1 MDKTC
6 EQPFTDQGPRKGLI
20 HIYTGEGKGKTTASI
35 GLAVR
40 AAGQGFKVLLV
51 QFFKLEEDPSGEK
64 EVIRKNIPA
73 IELIRSKVR
82 HPCFTG
88 EGTDEGELKKGVQE
102 TFELVKTR
110 LDEKIYDLLVLDEV
124 ISAVSGGWIEL
135 NAFLE
140 FLDKR
145 PEGLEVVLT
154 GRDAPV
160 ELVKK
165 ADYVTE
171 MLKIKHPYEKGI
183 KARRGIEF

>member
-1 MDKTC
+1 MAEIC
-6 EQPFTDQGPRKGLI
+6 EQPFVEQGPRKGLI

-64 EVIRKNIPA
+64 EIIREKIPT

-88 EGTDEGELKKGVQE
+88 EETDEAELKKGVVE
-102 TFELVKTR
+102 TFELVKSR
-110 LDEKIYDLLVLDEV
+110 LAEKSYDLIVLDEV
-124 ISAVSGGWIEL
+124 IGAISGGWINL
-135 NAFLE
+135 NEFLD

-145 PEGLEVVLT
+145 PEALEVVLT